1 MEAVISAKRKVPVLQ
16 ALFQQRYS
24 YLFIMVPFA
33 LFTIF
38 VLLPIFASFFLSFTK
53 YDVIHPWKWVGLENY
68 RNIFLNDM
76 RFRKAMLNTFIYVI
90 TTVPIGI
97 CMAVLVAVAIDQK
110 IRFKN
115 FFKGIFFL
123 PTVTSIVASSV
134 MWKWLFAGGK
144 YGLINYFIL
153 MKLGFEPVDWLLSPS
168 LTLPSIMIMSIWA
181 GLGYNVIL
189 FLAGL
194 QMIPHSIYEAAEVD
208 GAGFWQQFFR
218 ITLPLLRPTLVFVT
232 AMSCIFSFQVFEQIY
247 VMANVEGKIGGVLDC
262 ALTIVPYLYDMGFH
276 KFQMG
281 YACALAYVIFMCVV
295 ILTLIN
301 TKFLKSRVEY

>member
-1 MEAVISAKRKVPVLQ
+1 MEMTKHGSLLKELYR
-16 ALFQQRYS
+16 QRYS
-24 YLFIMVPFA
+24 YLFIILPFV
-33 LFTIF
+33 LFTVF
-38 VLLPIFASFFLSFTK
+38 VLIPIFASFFLSFTK
-53 YDVIHPWKWVGLENY
+53 YDIIHPWKWTGLENY
-68 RNIFLNDM
+68 KNIFLHDL
-76 RFRKAMLNTFIYVI
+76 RFRRAMLNTVVYVC

-97 CMAVLVAVAIDQK
+97 TVALLVAVAINQK
-110 IRFKN
+110 IKFKN

-144 YGLINYFIL
+144 YGLINHFVL
-153 MKLGFEPVDWLLSPS
+153 MKLGFKPVDWLLSPR

-194 QMIPHSIYEAAEVD
+194 QTVPRAMYEVAEVD
-208 GAGFWQQFFR
+208 GAGFWDKFFK
-218 ITLPLLRPTLVFVT
+218 ITLPLLKPTIVFVT
-232 AMSCIFSFQVFEQIY
+232 IMSCIFSFQVFEQIY
-247 VMANVEGKIGGVLDC
+247 VMANVEGKIGGVLDS

-281 YACALAYVIFMCVV
+281 YACALAYIIFLCVV
-295 ILTLIN
+295 LLTLVN
-301 TKFLKSRVEY
+301 TRFLKSRVEY

>member
-1 MEAVISAKRKVPVLQ
+1 MTSTAHATSLFT
-16 ALFQQRYS
+16 ALYRQRYS
-24 YLFIMVPFA
+24 YLFIALPFS
-33 LFTIF
+33 LFAIF
-38 VLLPIFASFFLSFTK
+38 VLIPIIASFFFSFTR
-53 YDVIHPWKWVGLENY
+53 YDVIHPCQWIGLENY
-68 RNIFLNDM
+68 RSIFLSDL
-76 RFRKAMLNTFIYVI
+76 RFRKAMLNTLIYVV
-90 TTVPIGI
+90 TTVPAGI
-97 CMAVLVAVAIDQK
+97 CLALFIAIAIDQK

-153 MKLGFEPVDWLLSPS
+153 MKMGFEPVDWLLNPK
-168 LTLPSIMIMSIWA
+168 LTLLSIMIMSIWA

-194 QMIPHSIYEAAEVD
+194 QTIPHVMYEAADVD
-208 GAGFWQQFFR
+208 GAGFWNKLFN
-218 ITLPLLRPTLVFVT
+218 ITLPLLKPTVVFVT
-232 AMSCIFSFQVFEQIY
+232 IMSCIASFQVFEQIY
-247 VMANVEGKIGGVLDC
+247 IMANVEGKIGGVLDC

-281 YACALAYVIFMCVV
+281 YACALAYIIFLCVV
-295 ILTLIN
+295 ALTLFN
-301 TKFLKSRVEY
+301 AKFLKSRVEY